1 MVSKNLIIGGCAHYG
16 IDQLTPWALSAIDV
30 AGESDIVVVAGN
42 TSDHTVDWLGR
53 HGIRVFPMTLVPKV
67 PVHVVRFLAIY
78 EYLFR
83 HWQDYDYVITTDTKD
98 VYFQADPFQELQNK
112 KLVVASEC
120 LRYQDEE
127 WGSKNL
133 REAYGRY
140 VYERFR
146 DKEIFNVGTFGG
158 RSEYVRDTV
167 FHIFTNA
174 INRPIPVCDQAVF
187 NVLMHT
193 QPYKDIVTQ
202 TTRWACQAG
211 TVADPSKISRHRP
224 NLLWPEPQLENGVVT
239 YQGTP
244 YPIVHQYDRVPEW
257 KCFVRKKYGLERE
270 SDSCGCGIE

>member
-112 KLVVASEC
+112 KLVVASGAC
-120 LRYQDEE
+120 VIKM
-127 WGSKNL
+127 KNGAAKTCAKRMGDMSANGFETRKSSMWEPL
-133 REAYGRY
+133 GA
-140 VYERFR
+140 
-146 DKEIFNVGTFGG
+146 G
-158 RSEYVRDTV
+158 RS
-167 FHIFTNA
+167 
-174 INRPIPVCDQAVF
+174 
-187 NVLMHT
+187 M
-193 QPYKDIVTQ
+193 
-202 TTRWACQAG
+202 
-211 TVADPSKISRHRP
+211 
-224 NLLWPEPQLENGVVT
+224 
-239 YQGTP
+239 
-244 YPIVHQYDRVPEW
+244 
-257 KCFVRKKYGLERE
+257 
-270 SDSCGCGIE
+270 